1 MNEWLAAAPQAQVA
15 HGMTGCMVSL
25 EDMAD
30 CAPRVLADGEVIDL
44 GGKRI
49 RYIDTP
55 MSPMAEMLA
64 SSMRKRP
71 GRCSAATCSPISG
84 MAPP

>member
-30 CAPRVLADGEVIDL
+30 RAPRVLADG
-44 GGKRI
+44 R
-49 RYIDTP
+49 
-55 MSPMAEMLA
+55 
-64 SSMRKRP
+64 
-71 GRCSAATCSPISG
+71 
-84 MAPP
+84 